1 MILTDKPTP
10 QQVAWVFKMICENG
24 KIAGSFRDLIYNKM
38 EYSPYDYEMLYQA
51 GGMAITNAMY
61 NETWEQIKGGKDEL

>member
-24 KIAGSFRDLIYNKM
+24 KIAGSFRDLIYDKM

-61 NETWEQIKGGKDEL
+61 NEIVNENNSFNR